1 MKNEENNTRTIE
13 ELQDEVARLENED
26 TLTTKRVT
34 KQLRLEGISKF
45 DAETVYDE
53 LNLQASIMENIA
65 HALMK
70 KHADNVRGL
79 AYQDCADMVRKAMTS
94 IIRLERYRQRVAN
107 NLKEY

>member
-79 AYQDCADMVRKAMTS
+79 GYQDCADMVRKAMTS